1 MNLRDDYADF
11 STVAA
16 RLAALEGH
24 GRSGDRSAGGE
35 DMRGSPFLD
44 GPTVTI
50 AGADLQQRVASA
62 VASVGG
68 NVLSSQI
75 DLQGSQAN
83 EGYVIL
89 SASCEI
95 TQDALQPLLY
105 DLEAGMPFLFVEQ
118 LVVQAPQSAKDTGRQ
133 TNARSNRRRRPVA
146 GSQMSPASKFSLALA
161 LGISLRRQR
170 LSPGPRAILRRY
182 RDAGRR
188 CAFGGKSPRSQA
200 PRSGAANPLWA
211 IPLES
216 LTRDA
221 RASALFGLAAS
232 AARLRSSRR
241 RPSSK
246 RRPRPRRLRS
256 LKNRK

>member
-1 MNLRDDYADF
+1 MIGADLLKRLNRSHAPAAWGYIAIVIILLSVIITSLMSLRDDYVDF
-11 STVAA
+11 SAVAV

-35 DMRGSPFLD
+35 DMQGSPFLD

-62 VASVGG
+62 VSAVGG

-118 LVVQAPQSAKDTGRQ
+118 LVVQGPQSANDSESKRMRVQID
-133 TNARSNRRRRPVA
+133 VA
-146 GSQMSPASKFSLALA
+146 GQWQVAK
-161 LGISLRRQR
+161 
-170 LSPGPRAILRRY
+170 
-182 RDAGRR
+182 
-188 CAFGGKSPRSQA
+188 
-200 PRSGAANPLWA
+200 
-211 IPLES
+211 
-216 LTRDA
+216 
-221 RASALFGLAAS
+221 
-232 AARLRSSRR
+232 
-241 RPSSK
+241 
-246 RRPRPRRLRS
+246 
-256 LKNRK
+256 